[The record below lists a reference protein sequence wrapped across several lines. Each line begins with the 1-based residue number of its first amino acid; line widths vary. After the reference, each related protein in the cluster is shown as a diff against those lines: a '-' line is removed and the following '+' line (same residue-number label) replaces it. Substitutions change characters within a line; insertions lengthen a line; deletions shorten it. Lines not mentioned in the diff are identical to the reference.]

1 MMFVPFDKNIIFYGL
16 DQLKK
21 KTTRKYFGLDSVFQK
36 RMLYVYTN
44 LTRPQYLEKKICNG
58 LFFIMIKICCDESL
72 VFT

>member
-1 MMFVPFDKNIIFYGL
+1 MMFVPFDKNIMFYGL

-44 LTRPQYLEKKICNG
+44 LTRPQYLGKKSVMGC
-58 LFFIMIKICCDESL
+58 FS
-72 VFT
+72 